1 MSTVIKLKKSET
13 ALSKPTTSDIVAGEV
28 AINALDQ
35 RIFVRDSNSN
45 IITIGEAGGKRH
57 ESATVEY
64 EVTVA
69 SKDSKHR
76 YNGTGSSSG
85 YKIDGTF
92 SPTLE
97 LVAGNTY
104 KFDQSDATNNGH
116 PLRFYYEAAKT
127 TAYTTNVTTS
137 GTPGTSG
144 AYTQIVVGDATP
156 TVLHYQC
163 SAHGYMGNQVVIG
176 TRNLTGFDTDD
187 VSEGSSNLYYTD
199 ARANSAFDTRLGTKD
214 TDDVSE
220 GSTNLYYTDA
230 RVDTEVDAHLN
241 VSGASSNQFLQWSGS
256 DYQWA
261 AASGGSGI
269 SEVSADTTPELG
281 GDLGLNSNDI
291 TGTGNVDITGDLTLT
306 STDSSSSAG
315 PIQEFYKNSSSP
327 ADGDYLGQ
335 IKFQGENDAGQ
346 KVLYAKIT
354 GKISDVTDTTED
366 GLIEFALRKA
376 GSNNIGARL
385 TSTDLKLI
393 NGTGLEVAGNATL
406 SGTLNT
412 HTIPSGTGTLALTS
426 DLYTDSD
433 VDTHLNQSSASTN
446 QVLSWNGSDYAWV
459 NQSGGGGGSGNAFT
473 NFAVSGQ
480 STVQAD
486 SSTDTLTLVG
496 AGLNT
501 ITTNATSDT
510 ITIGTPTGIPFV
522 KEDGT
527 STSLNMSVEAGTLSD
542 AVSNLYIPFT
552 KEDGTAVT
560 TLIMS

>member
-144 AYTQIVVGDATP
+144 AYTQIVVGDTTP

-230 RVDTEVDAHLN
+230 RVDTHLN
-241 VSGASSNQFLQWSGS
+241 QSSAGANQYLQWSGS

-261 AASGGSGI
+261 TVTGGGGGGI
-269 SEVSADTTPELG
+269 SEVSADTTPQLG
-281 GDLGLNSNDI
+281 GNLDLNSNNI
-291 TGTGNVDITGDLTLT
+291 TGTGDIDVTGDFTIT

-346 KVLYAKIT
+346 KVLYAKVT

-366 GLIEFALRKA
+366 GLIEFAIRKA

-393 NGTGLEVAGNATL
+393 NGTGLEVAGNTTL
-406 SGTLNT
+406 SGTLNG
-412 HTIPSGTGTLALTS
+412 HTIPGGSGTLALTS
-426 DLYTDSD
+426 GLYTDSD
-433 VDTHLNQSSASTN
+433 VDTHLNQSSASAN

-501 ITTNATSDT
+501 ITTNATTDT
-510 ITIGTPTGIPFV
+510 ITIGTPTGIPFT

-527 STSLNMSVEAGTLSD
+527 STSLNLSVEAGTLST
-542 AVSNLYIPFT
+542 AVQNLYIPFT
-552 KEDGTAVT
+552 KEDGTSVT
-560 TLIMS
+560 SLVMS